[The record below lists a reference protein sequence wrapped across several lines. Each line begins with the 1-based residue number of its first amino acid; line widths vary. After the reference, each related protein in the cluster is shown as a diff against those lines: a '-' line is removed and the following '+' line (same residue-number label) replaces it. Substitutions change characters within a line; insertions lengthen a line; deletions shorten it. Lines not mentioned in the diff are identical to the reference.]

1 MAKERADLGFADAL
15 DDFDP
20 ADWTPGRTRAAPPRP
35 PAAETR
41 KAAAAAGFRSR
52 EPRPATDPAMDPAGD
67 LVLNPAAKAA
77 AAPAEARRPAGEAAG
92 EAAGE
97 TGVERGAGQGP
108 RPRRRR
114 TGRTAQLNL
123 KVRPETIEAF
133 YALADRQGWGLG
145 EAFEHA
151 LRALEAEA
159 RRSGPQK

>member
-1 MAKERADLGFADAL
+1 MARERADLGFADAL
-15 DDFDP
+15 ETFDP
-20 ADWTPGRTRAAPPRP
+20 ADWTPRSPRPAPARP

-52 EPRPATDPAMDPAGD
+52 EPQPAADPAAE
-67 LVLNPAAKAA
+67 A
-77 AAPAEARRPAGEAAG
+77 AAPALAAV
-92 EAAGE
+92 E
-97 TGVERGAGQGP
+97 TVAETSAERGAGQGP

-151 LRALEAEA
+151 LRALEAA
-159 RRSGPQK
+159 AGSGGPQK

>member
-1 MAKERADLGFADAL
+1 MVKERADLGFADAL
-15 DDFDP
+15 EAFDP
-20 ADWTPGRTRAAPPRP
+20 ADWAPRSPRPAPARP

-52 EPRPATDPAMDPAGD
+52 EPQPAADPAAE
-67 LVLNPAAKAA
+67 A
-77 AAPAEARRPAGEAAG
+77 AAPALAAV
-92 EAAGE
+92 E
-97 TGVERGAGQGP
+97 TVAETSPERGAGQGP

-151 LRALEAEA
+151 LRALEAA
-159 RRSGPQK
+159 AGSGGPQK

>member
-1 MAKERADLGFADAL
+1 MARERADLGFADAL
-15 DDFDP
+15 ETFDP
-20 ADWTPGRTRAAPPRP
+20 ADWSPRRPRAAPARP

-52 EPRPATDPAMDPAGD
+52 EPQQAADPAAEE
-67 LVLNPAAKAA
+67 VAALAA
-77 AAPAEARRPAGEAAG
+77 AEARRPAGGMAA
-92 EAAGE
+92 E
-97 TGVERGAGQGP
+97 TVAETSPERGAGQGP

-151 LRALEAEA
+151 LRALEAA
-159 RRSGPQK
+159 AGPGGSQK

>member
-1 MAKERADLGFADAL
+1 MARERADLGFADAL
-15 DDFDP
+15 EAFDP
-20 ADWTPGRTRAAPPRP
+20 ADWAPRSPRPAPARP

-52 EPRPATDPAMDPAGD
+52 EPRPAADPAAE
-67 LVLNPAAKAA
+67 A
-77 AAPAEARRPAGEAAG
+77 AAPALVAAEARRPAGG
-92 EAAGE
+92 STME
-97 TGVERGAGQGP
+97 TVAETSLERGAGQGS

-151 LRALEAEA
+151 LRALEAETG
-159 RRSGPQK
+159 RGGPQK